1 MDIIT
6 NTNYN
11 NLFNQINYS
20 KISNNII
27 SIALYKIDF
36 ITINRFNKLYLNIL
50 KYCKKISE
58 KFNLSILLF
67 IHNSIYENKKYMN
80 EINKILN
87 NNILIIKYKFNKNI
101 KSLINLL
108 PLFNFKNNKFNNVF
122 IFDILYY
129 FDYGVKINMN
139 DFKLWIYSYNYYIK
153 NKLDII
159 FSVYPFTKCH
169 YNFHNYNPIDINKDN
184 LILSSN
190 FFITNHKFNNIIFD
204 KIIKLNKEIE
214 NNNFFTF
221 YLYQFIIKLK
231 YGYIEY
237 FNLKHFIYKL
247 QYNLIDIEINNNKTI
262 ITNYKNEL
270 LKLYQYLFNIN
281 INTNKI
287 NFKQLYKK
295 LYNTFDN
302 NIIKKFYEYL
312 KILNKSKN
320 YKLFD
325 KKTLNYLLLFDNILI
340 SYVLNLKNKTIFF
353 NIK

>member
-87 NNILIIKYKFNKNI
+87 NNILIIKYKFNKNT

-108 PLFNFKNNKFNNVF
+108 PLFNFNNNKFNNVF

-153 NKLDII
+153 NKLDVI

-169 YNFHNYNPIDINKDN
+169 YNFHNYNPKDINKDN

-214 NNNFFTF
+214 NNEFFTF
-221 YLYQFIIKLK
+221 YLYQYIIKLK

-237 FNLKHFIYKL
+237 FNLK
-247 QYNLIDIEINNNKTI
+247 
-262 ITNYKNEL
+262 NY
-270 LKLYQYLFNIN
+270 
-281 INTNKI
+281 
-287 NFKQLYKK
+287 
-295 LYNTFDN
+295 
-302 NIIKKFYEYL
+302 NII
-312 KILNKSKN
+312 
-320 YKLFD
+320 
-325 KKTLNYLLLFDNILI
+325 
-340 SYVLNLKNKTIFF
+340 
-353 NIK
+353 